1 MAAPPHSA
9 LTQGRPS
16 PSARQPTP
24 SSSSSFGPQ
33 AERSPLTV
41 LLSAPWLTPYYIHLP
56 WNYIH
61 LPWSAPPMRRTRIN
75 PPSPPFDRIAATC
88 AALVIVGLAVFLLIR
103 NQPIADPRLFLVL
116 RVVVSFSAATLGA

>member
-1 MAAPPHSA
+1 MAAPPTHSA

-56 WNYIH
+56 W
-61 LPWSAPPMRRTRIN
+61 SAPIDASHNDQPAEPAIRPHRRDLCCPGDCRPRGVPAHPQSTDRR
-75 PPSPPFDRIAATC
+75 SP
-88 AALVIVGLAVFLLIR
+88 AVSCTARGGEL
-103 NQPIADPRLFLVL
+103 
-116 RVVVSFSAATLGA
+116 